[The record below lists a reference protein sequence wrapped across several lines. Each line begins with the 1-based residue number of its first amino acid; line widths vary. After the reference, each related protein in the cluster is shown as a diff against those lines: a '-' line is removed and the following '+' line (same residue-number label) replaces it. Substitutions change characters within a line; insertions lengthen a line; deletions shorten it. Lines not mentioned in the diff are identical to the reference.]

1 MPLTPISAGER
12 QGAAFLAIDKQKR
25 LSFSRQLMRE
35 LRLLGGAQSVVLAV
49 DPEFKRI
56 GVQRQDLAKVPN
68 VTAYKVDKRG
78 YTAGRN
84 VLSKLAIP
92 DSALPIRFIDVG
104 FVDENGQRWRCFELR
119 TNIDA

>member
-1 MPLTPISAGER
+1 VPLTPISAGER

-35 LRLLGGAQSVVLAV
+35 LRLSGGLQTVVLAV

-56 GVQRQDLAKVPN
+56 GVQRQDLAKVAN

-92 DSALPIRFIDVG
+92 DTALPIRFIDVG
-104 FVDENGQRWRCFELR
+104 FEDQQDGRWRVFELK
-119 TNIDA
+119 D